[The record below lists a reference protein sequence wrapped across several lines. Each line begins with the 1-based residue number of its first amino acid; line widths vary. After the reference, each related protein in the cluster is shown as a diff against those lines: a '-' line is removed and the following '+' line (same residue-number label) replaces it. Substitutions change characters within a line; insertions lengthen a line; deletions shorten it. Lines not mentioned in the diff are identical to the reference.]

1 MRSILKETLINRRS
15 LQQGPLPSERNKL
28 GKTLLT
34 AVNDRLFR
42 TGIKITRGT
51 IVDATIIGTPNSTKS
66 KDGERNPEMHQ
77 TAKGKQWYCGMKAH
91 IGVDS
96 QTKLVHT
103 ILVSAANVHDREA
116 LP

>member
-1 MRSILKETLINRRS
+1 MRTLVGID
-15 LQQGPLPSERNKL
+15 L
-28 GKTLLT
+28 G
-34 AVNDRLFR
+34 VE
-42 TGIKITRGT
+42 
-51 IVDATIIGTPNSTKS
+51 GTPNSTKS

-77 TAKGKQWYCGMKAH
+77 TAKGKQWYFGMKAH